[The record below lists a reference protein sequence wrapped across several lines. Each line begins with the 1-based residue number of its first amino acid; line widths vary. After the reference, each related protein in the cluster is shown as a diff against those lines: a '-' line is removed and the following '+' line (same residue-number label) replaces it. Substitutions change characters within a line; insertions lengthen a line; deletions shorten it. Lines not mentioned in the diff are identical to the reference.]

1 MKQQM
6 REIILVLTALF
17 IPVMMKAQQAYITL
31 KYVDPLKKVFK
42 EAAFFPDQPALA
54 DVARGEYASFQFA
67 FRSNTP
73 VQGLQASLRGNTAGS
88 AFITNGWVGY
98 VGYVGVGRPQA
109 EPATDRLISA
119 SGLFPDPI
127 IDTMQSELPPG
138 CTQPIW
144 VSVKIPKDIEA
155 GLYHGSLVVTGKA
168 MNKSFS
174 RKVGFTIHV
183 YPVTIDSSS
192 LWVTQW
198 YQASPLTFGMM
209 NNGKEVPLYS
219 PRYWELLAVLAHKMA
234 DYGQNVSMISPLQLT
249 QYRLENGK
257 YYFDFSRFDRTVAVL
272 KAAGALKRIE
282 GGHLA
287 ARMGGWNSDIG
298 VLVPRITSDTTVF
311 EKRPFTDRQ
320 AQDFYEQ
327 FIPALVSHV
336 KEKGWISGYMQH
348 IADEPTSSNAETYA
362 QIAAFIKKLAPGV
375 PIMDACHTHKLKMDI
390 WVPQLNF
397 LRDEYRFYRQQQQAG
412 SELWFYTCMW
422 PQGEYANRFIE
433 QPLIKTRLLH
443 WINFRY
449 GITGYLHWGFNQW
462 HHGLRPFEETTDRN
476 SEGGSVLPGG
486 DSYIVY
492 PGYGKL
498 YGSIRLEAMRDGI
511 NDYALLQMLDR
522 KYPGRAMEICR
533 ETIFDFNK
541 YDLSILAVRDRRKQ
555 ILETLSK

>member
-1 MKQQM
+1 MKQQIK
-6 REIILVLTALF
+6 EIIVILTILV
-17 IPVMMKAQQAYITL
+17 IPAMMKAQQVYISL

-42 EAAFFPDQPALA
+42 EAVFFPDQPALA

-67 FRSNTP
+67 FRSNAP
-73 VQGLQASLRGNTAGS
+73 VQGLRASLRGNMAGS
-88 AFITNGWVGY
+88 AFISNGSVGY

-127 IDTMQSELPPG
+127 LDTMQSELPPG

-144 VSVKIPKDIEA
+144 VSVKIPKNIEA
-155 GLYHGSLVVTGKA
+155 GQYHGSLMVTGKA

-174 RKVGFTIHV
+174 REVGFTIHV
-183 YPVTIDSSS
+183 YPVTIDASN
-192 LWVTQW
+192 LLVTQW

-209 NNGKEVPLYS
+209 NNGKDVPLYS
-219 PRYWELLAVLAHKMA
+219 PRYWELLAVLARKMA
-234 DYGQNVSMISPLQLT
+234 DYGQNVSMIWPLRLT

-257 YYFDFSRFDRTVAVL
+257 YYFDFSRFDRTAAIL
-272 KAAGALKRIE
+272 KTAGALKRIE
-282 GGHLA
+282 GGHIA
-287 ARMGGWNSDIG
+287 ARMGGWDSDIG
-298 VLVPRITSDTTVF
+298 VLVPRITADTVVL
-311 EKRPFTDRQ
+311 EKRPFADRQ

-327 FIPALVSHV
+327 FIPALVAHL
-336 KEKGWISGYMQH
+336 KEKGWIGSYMQH
-348 IADEPTSSNAETYA
+348 IADEPTDSNADSYM
-362 QIAAFIKKLAPGV
+362 QIAAFIKKLAPGI

-397 LRDEYRFYRQQQQAG
+397 LRDEYHFYRQQQQAG

-498 YGSIRLEAMRDGI
+498 YGSIRLEAMREGI

-522 KYPGRAMEICR
+522 KYPGRAMDICR
-533 ETIFDFNK
+533 ETVFDFNK
-541 YDLSILAVRDRRKQ
+541 YDLSILSFRDRRKQ
-555 ILETLSK
+555 ILEALSK